1 MKRKNWMLALFSA
14 LAVLLAGFSFGN
26 SAFARGRG
34 GGGMGGGGGGGGMG
48 GSRGGRG
55 MGGGGGR
62 GGSGRASTSRREKQE
77 LLRREERQRRVDVA
91 RIEYAK
97 RERWLLW
104 EEEYYDRL
112 RSRYMQFLDSNTE

>member
-26 SAFARGRG
+26 SAFARGG
-34 GGGMGGGGGGGGMG
+34 GGGGFGGGGGGGRMGG
-48 GSRGGRG
+48 GSRGRG
-55 MGGGGGR
+55 MGGGR
-62 GGSGRASTSRREKQE
+62 GGSGRASASRREKQE
-77 LLRREERQRRVDVA
+77 LLRREERQRRVEVA

-112 RSRYMQFLDSNTE
+112 RSRYLQLLDSNTE

>member
-26 SAFARGRG
+26 SAFARG
-34 GGGMGGGGGGGGMG
+34 GGGGGRMG

-55 MGGGGGR
+55 MGGGR
-62 GGSGRASTSRREKQE
+62 GGSGRAAASRREKQE
-77 LLRREERQRRVDVA
+77 LLRREERQRRVEVA

-112 RSRYMQFLDSNTE
+112 RSRYLQLLDSNTE